1 MIRHVV
7 SMRLA
12 ADTSSVREDHAARLI
27 AALQGLP
34 PQIPEI
40 LDYQIGKNALGAG
53 KNWDLVLIADYVDAD
68 ALSVYAAHPAHQKVL
83 AYINEVVAE
92 RVAVDFLV

>member
-7 SMRLA
+7 SLRLA
-12 ADTSSVREDHAARLI
+12 ADTAAVREDHSARLI
-27 AALQGLP
+27 AALQALP
-34 PQIPEI
+34 AQIPEI
-40 LDYQIGKNALGAG
+40 LGYQIGKNSLAAG
-53 KNWDLVLIADYVDAD
+53 KNWDLVLIADYADAD
-68 ALSVYAAHPAHQKVL
+68 ALSAYSAHPAHQKVL

>member
-7 SMRLA
+7 SLRLA
-12 ADTSSVREDHAARLI
+12 ADTAAVREDHSARLI
-27 AALQGLP
+27 AALQALP
-34 PQIPEI
+34 AQIPEI
-40 LDYQIGKNALGAG
+40 LGYQIG
-53 KNWDLVLIADYVDAD
+53 KNWDLVLIADYADAD
-68 ALSVYAAHPAHQKVL
+68 ALSAYSAHPAHQKVL